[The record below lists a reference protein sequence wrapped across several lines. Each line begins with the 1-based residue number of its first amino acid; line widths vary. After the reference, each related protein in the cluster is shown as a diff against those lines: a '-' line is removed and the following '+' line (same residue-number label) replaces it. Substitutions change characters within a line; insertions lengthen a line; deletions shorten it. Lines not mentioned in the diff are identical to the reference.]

1 MQLPSVRLGIDASK
15 AQIYQRE
22 IVEGINIYYSDSVAS
37 NFKMVTLRLEKLL
50 FFKKLIAVSER

>member
-22 IVEGINIYYSDSVAS
+22 VVGGINIYYSDSVAS
-37 NFKMVTLRLEKLL
+37 NFNTVTLKLEKLL